1 MKNSYIFVEFDDGA
15 HCRSDHLDSDA
26 LALFRRGVGIS
37 KVEVR
42 HGVSVAKRKRQIRD
56 MFNKCTD
63 IDTLEEIGRLL
74 GV

>member
-1 MKNSYIFVEFDDGA
+1 MKYVYFEFKDGA
-15 HCRSDHLDSDA
+15 YCRSDHLDSNA
-26 LALFRRGVGIS
+26 LALFRRGVGIA

-42 HGVSVAKRKRQIRD
+42 HGISVAKRKRQIRD

-74 GV
+74 GA

>member
-1 MKNSYIFVEFDDGA
+1 MSYVYFEFNDGA
-15 HCRSDHLDSDA
+15 HCRSDHFDSDA
-26 LALFRRGVGIS
+26 LALFGRGVGIK

-42 HGVSVAKRKRQIRD
+42 HGACIKKRKRQIRD

>member
-1 MKNSYIFVEFDDGA
+1 MTQYIYFEFKDGA
-15 HCRSDHLDSDA
+15 HCRSDHFNSDA
-26 LALFRRGVGIS
+26 LALFRRGVGIK

-63 IDTLEEIGRLL
+63 LDVIEEIGRLL